1 VHYLDELNDIQ
12 RQAVTEFEGPVMINA
27 GPGSGKTRVLTY
39 RIAFMMEQG
48 VQPYNILAL
57 TFTNKASKEMRERI
71 EKLIGNE
78 ARNLFMGTFHSVF
91 ARILRTKASMLGY
104 TNNFSIYDSDDTKSV
119 IKAIVKEL
127 GLNEDLYKANYCYS
141 RISNLKNNLI
151 NHKIYAR
158 NEELIAEDIE
168 ANRPRMGDV
177 FKAYT
182 EKCFQNNAMDF
193 DDLQL
198 KFYELIVRFPE
209 VLYEFQHKFQFIM
222 VDEFQD
228 TNFAQYSIVKK
239 LGDVYQNI
247 CVVGDDS
254 QSIYAFRGASIDN
267 ILSFQKDYTDTKI
280 FKLEQNYRSTQTI
293 VDAANFIIK
302 KNQHQ
307 LEKTIWTENG
317 QGNKI
322 TVLKTFSDNDEGK
335 QIVEDIFQLAMTKQI
350 SYADIAILYRT
361 NSQSRAF
368 EESLRRKNIP
378 YIIYGGISFYQRK
391 EVKDLIAY
399 LKLIVNP
406 YDEEALKRVINYPLR
421 GIGDTTIQKMTLYA
435 AANGQKL
442 WDVIE
447 NIDKNNVITGRTK
460 ESIEKFYMMVKSA
473 QVQTEKNAHEIST
486 EIAKASGLLGDLYAD
501 KSVEGLSRYE
511 NLQSLLNS
519 IKEFVENDVIDEENP
534 EAGMAELMA
543 DKSLGSFL
551 QSVSLLT
558 DKDTQT
564 EDKPSIKLMTIHAS
578 KGLEY
583 KAIYLVGVEENLF
596 PSQRSIYTVEDLEE
610 ERRLFYVAVTRAESH
625 LMISYAMSRY
635 KFGQINP
642 CEPSRFLKDLPE
654 DIIEIKGGTAA
665 NNSFTN
671 TFEKKSVL
679 YQPNALL
686 ANLKQ
691 AAVASSIDTSNFVA
705 DSSDKMETG
714 MKIQH
719 VQFGFG
725 QITEITGEGDKRIAT
740 IEFGNDQVKKIML
753 KYAKLKIV

>member
-1 VHYLDELNDIQ
+1 MHYLDELNDIQ

-57 TFTNKASKEMRERI
+57 TFTNKASKEMQERI
-71 EKLIGNE
+71 EKLIGSE

-119 IKAIVKEL
+119 IKATVKEL
-127 GLNEDLYKANYCYS
+127 GLNEDLYKANYVYS

-151 NHKIYAR
+151 NYRVYATS
-158 NEELIAEDIE
+158 EDLIAEDVE

-177 FKAYT
+177 FKNYT
-182 EKCFQNNAMDF
+182 EKCFKNNAMDF

-228 TNFAQYSIVKK
+228 TNFAQYSIIKK

-267 ILSFQKDYTDTKI
+267 ILSFQKDYSDTKI
-280 FKLEQNYRSTQTI
+280 FKLEQNYRSTQNI
-293 VDAANFIIK
+293 VDAANKIIK
-302 KNQHQ
+302 HNKHQ
-307 LEKTIWTENG
+307 LDKTIWTENK
-317 QGNKI
+317 QGEKI
-322 TVLKTFSDNDEGK
+322 NVLKTFSDNDEGK
-335 QIVEDIFQLAMTKQI
+335 QIVDNIFQLCMTKQI
-350 SYADIAILYRT
+350 SYAEVAILYRT

-406 YDEEALKRVINYPLR
+406 YDDEALKRVINYPLR
-421 GIGDTTIQKMTLYA
+421 GIGDTSF
-435 AANGQKL
+435 QKL
-442 WDVIE
+442 VLHATGQGIKIWDVIE
-447 NIDKNNVITGRTK
+447 TLNENKVITGRTA
-460 ESIEKFYMMVKSA
+460 ESIEKFYTMIKA
-473 QVQTEKNAHEIST
+473 QQVIPDKNAYEAAT
-486 EIAKASGLLGDLYAD
+486 EIAKQSGLMGELYAD
-501 KSVEGLSRYE
+501 KSTEGLSKYE

-519 IKEFVENDVIDEENP
+519 IKEFVENDEVIENV
-534 EAGMAELMA
+534 EMQT
-543 DKSLGSFL
+543 DKTLGSFL
-551 QSVSLLT
+551 QSVTLLT
-558 DKDTQT
+558 DRDTQK
-564 EDKPSIKLMTIHAS
+564 EDQPSVKLMTIHAS
-578 KGLEY
+578 KGLEF
-583 KAIYLVGVEENLF
+583 KAVFLVGLEENLF
-596 PSQRSIYTVEDLEE
+596 PSQRSMYTEEDLEE
-610 ERRLFYVAVTRAESH
+610 ERRLFYVAVTRAESD
-625 LMISYAMSRY
+625 LMVSFAASRY

-642 CEPSRFLKDLPE
+642 CEPSRFLKELPAE
-654 DIIEIKGGTAA
+654 IIEFKGAPNPDPSENPFARKT
-665 NNSFTN
+665 
-671 TFEKKSVL
+671 L
-679 YQPNALL
+679 HYQPNALL
-686 ANLKQ
+686 SNLKQ
-691 AAVASSIDTSNFVA
+691 ASIASQVDTSNFVA
-705 DSSDKMETG
+705 DSPDKLAADMNV
-714 MKIQH
+714 QH
-719 VQFGFG
+719 IQFGHG
-725 QITEITGEGDKRIAT
+725 KITEITGEGDKKIAT
-740 IEFGNDQVKKIML
+740 IDFNNNVKKIML

>member
-1 VHYLDELNDIQ
+1 MHYLDELNEIQ
-12 RQAVTEFEGPVMINA
+12 RQAVTEFEGAVMINA

-48 VQPYNILAL
+48 VQAYNILAL

-119 IKAIVKEL
+119 IKAIVKEM
-127 GLNEDLYKANYCYS
+127 GLNEDLYKPNYIYS
-141 RISNLKNNLI
+141 RISGLKNNLI
-151 NHKIYAR
+151 NYKIYA
-158 NEELIAEDIE
+158 NSPDLIADDME

-177 FKAYT
+177 YKNYT
-182 EKCFQNNAMDF
+182 DKCFQNNAMDF

-228 TNFAQYSIVKK
+228 TNFAQYSIIRK

-267 ILSFQKDYTDTKI
+267 ILSFQKDYSDTKI
-280 FKLEQNYRSTQTI
+280 FKLEQNYRSTQSI

-302 KNQHQ
+302 KNQRQ

-317 QGNKI
+317 KGNKI
-322 TVLKTFSDNDEGK
+322 NILKTFSDNDEGK
-335 QIVEDIFQLAMTKQI
+335 QTVENIFQLAMTEQI
-350 SYADIAILYRT
+350 SYADMAILYRT

-368 EESLRRKNIP
+368 EEGLRRKNIP
-378 YIIYGGISFYQRK
+378 YIIYGGTSFYQRK

-421 GIGDTTIQKMTLYA
+421 GIGDTTIQKMVVYA
-435 AANGQKL
+435 TGQQIKL
-442 WDVIE
+442 WDVVE
-447 NIDKNNVITGRTK
+447 NIDKNNLITGRAK
-460 ESIEKFYMMVKSA
+460 ESIEKFYTMIKSQ
-473 QVQTEKNAHEIST
+473 QVQTEKNAHEVAT
-486 EIAKASGLLGDLYAD
+486 DIAKASGLLGDLYAD

-511 NLQSLLNS
+511 NLQELLNS
-519 IKEFVENDVIDEENP
+519 IKEFVENDEVIEN
-534 EAGMAELMA
+534 EDLVQ

-551 QSVSLLT
+551 QSVTLLT
-558 DKDTQT
+558 DKDTQE

-578 KGLEY
+578 KGLEF
-583 KAIYLVGVEENLF
+583 KAVFLVGMEENLF

-625 LMISYAMSRY
+625 LTLSYAMSRY

-642 CEPSRFLKDLPE
+642 SEPSRFLKEMPE
-654 DIIEIKGGTAA
+654 EIIEFKGGQPTEVTLNFA
-665 NNSFTN
+665 
-671 TFEKKSVL
+671 EKRAVQ
-679 YQPNALL
+679 YQPNQLL
-686 ANLKQ
+686 NNLKQ
-691 AAVASSIDTSNFVA
+691 ANAMSKIDTSNFVA
-705 DSSDKMETG
+705 DSSDKMESG
-714 MKIQH
+714 MKVQH
-719 VQFGFG
+719 IQFGHG
-725 QITEITGEGDKRIAT
+725 DITEISGEGEKRIAT
-740 IEFGNDQVKKIML
+740 IDFGNNQVKKIML

>member
-1 VHYLDELNDIQ
+1 MHYLDELNDIQ

-71 EKLIGNE
+71 EKLIGSE

-119 IKAIVKEL
+119 IKATVKEL
-127 GLNEDLYKANYCYS
+127 GLNEDLYKANYVYS

-151 NHKIYAR
+151 NYRVYATS
-158 NEELIAEDIE
+158 EDLIAEDVE

-177 FKAYT
+177 FKNYT
-182 EKCFQNNAMDF
+182 EKCFKNNAMDF

-228 TNFAQYSIVKK
+228 TNFAQYSIIKK

-267 ILSFQKDYTDTKI
+267 ILSFQKDYSDTKI
-280 FKLEQNYRSTQTI
+280 FKLEQNYRSTQNI
-293 VDAANFIIK
+293 VDAANKIIK
-302 KNQHQ
+302 HNKHQ
-307 LEKTIWTENG
+307 LDKTIWTENK
-317 QGNKI
+317 QGEKI
-322 TVLKTFSDNDEGK
+322 NVLKTFSDNDEGK
-335 QIVEDIFQLAMTKQI
+335 QIVDNIFQLCMTKQI
-350 SYADIAILYRT
+350 SYAEVAILYRT

-378 YIIYGGISFYQRK
+378 YIIYGGMSFYQRK

-406 YDEEALKRVINYPLR
+406 YDDEALKRVINYPLR
-421 GIGDTTIQKMTLYA
+421 GIGDTSF
-435 AANGQKL
+435 QKL
-442 WDVIE
+442 VLHATGQGIKIWDVIE
-447 NIDKNNVITGRTK
+447 TLNENKVITGRTA
-460 ESIEKFYMMVKSA
+460 ESIEKFYTMIKA
-473 QVQTEKNAHEIST
+473 QQVIPDKNAYEAAT
-486 EIAKASGLLGDLYAD
+486 EIAKQSGLMGELYAD
-501 KSVEGLSRYE
+501 KSTEGLSKYE

-519 IKEFVENDVIDEENP
+519 IKEFVENDEVIENV
-534 EAGMAELMA
+534 EMQT
-543 DKSLGSFL
+543 DKTLGSFL
-551 QSVSLLT
+551 QSVTLLT
-558 DKDTQT
+558 DKDTQK
-564 EDKPSIKLMTIHAS
+564 EDQPSVKLMTIHAS
-578 KGLEY
+578 KGLEF
-583 KAIYLVGVEENLF
+583 KAVFLVGLEENLF
-596 PSQRSIYTVEDLEE
+596 PSQRSMYTEEDLEE
-610 ERRLFYVAVTRAESH
+610 ERRLFYVAVTRAESD
-625 LMISYAMSRY
+625 LMVSFAASRY

-642 CEPSRFLKDLPE
+642 CEPSRFLKELPAE
-654 DIIEIKGGTAA
+654 IIEFKGAPNPDPSENPFARKTMH
-665 NNSFTN
+665 
-671 TFEKKSVL
+671 

-686 ANLKQ
+686 SNLKQ
-691 AAVASSIDTSNFVA
+691 ASIASQVDTSNFVA
-705 DSSDKMETG
+705 DSPDKLLADM
-714 MKIQH
+714 H
-719 VQFGFG
+719 VQHIQFGHG
-725 QITEITGEGDKRIAT
+725 KIIEITGEGDKKIAT
-740 IEFGNDQVKKIML
+740 IDFNSNVKKIML

>member
-1 VHYLDELNDIQ
+1 MHYLDELNDIQ
-12 RQAVTEFEGPVMINA
+12 RQAVTEFEGTVMINA

-48 VQPYNILAL
+48 VQPFNILAL

-71 EKLIGNE
+71 EKLIGSE

-119 IKAIVKEL
+119 IKSIVKDL
-127 GLNEDLYKANYCYS
+127 GLNEDLYKPNYCYG

-151 NHKIYAR
+151 NYKIYA
-158 NEELIAEDIE
+158 NSPELIADDVE

-177 FKAYT
+177 YKRYS

-209 VLYEFQHKFQFIM
+209 VLYEFQHKFHYIM

-228 TNFAQYSIVKK
+228 TNFAQYSIIKK

-247 CVVGDDS
+247 CVVGDDG
-254 QSIYAFRGASIDN
+254 QSIYGFRGASIDN
-267 ILSFQKDYTDTKI
+267 ILSFQKDYPDTKI
-280 FKLEQNYRSTQTI
+280 FKLEQNYRSTKSI

-302 KNQHQ
+302 KNKNQ

-317 QGNKI
+317 QGQTIK
-322 TVLKTFSDNDEGK
+322 VLKTFSDNDEGK
-335 QIVEDIFQLAMTKQI
+335 QVVEDIFHKAMSEQI

-368 EESLRRKNIP
+368 EESLRKKNIP

-391 EVKDLIAY
+391 EVKDLISY

-421 GIGDTTIQKMTLYA
+421 GIGDTSIQKMVLYA
-435 AANGQKL
+435 SGNALKL
-442 WDVIE
+442 WDVIAGIME
-447 NIDKNNVITGRTK
+447 NKVITGRTA
-460 ESIEKFYMMVKSA
+460 EVIDGFATMIKSL
-473 QVQTEKNAHEIST
+473 QVQTELNAHELATS
-486 EIAKASGLLGDLYAD
+486 IAKSSGLLSSLYAD
-501 KSVEGLSRYE
+501 KSVEGVSRYE
-511 NLQSLLNS
+511 NLQELLNS
-519 IKEFVENDVIDEENP
+519 IKEFVENDEVSENEE
-534 EAGMAELMA
+534 ALS

-551 QSVSLLT
+551 QSVTLLT
-558 DKDTQT
+558 DRDTQS
-564 EDKPSIKLMTIHAS
+564 EDKPSVKLMTIHAS
-578 KGLEY
+578 KGLEF
-583 KAIYLVGVEENLF
+583 KAVYLVGMEENLF
-596 PSQRSIYTVEDLEE
+596 PSQKSMYVAEDLEE

-625 LMISYAMSRY
+625 LMLSFATSRY

-642 CEPSRFLKDLPE
+642 CEPSRFLKELPE
-654 DIIEIKGGTAA
+654 NLVELKGFSGAGYVSEPVAKRT
-665 NNSFTN
+665 
-671 TFEKKSVL
+671 VQ
-679 YQPNALL
+679 YQPNSTLSSI
-686 ANLKQ
+686 KQ
-691 AAVASSIDTSNFVA
+691 AQSFYNQDTSDFVA
-705 DSSDKMETG
+705 DRPDQMKSG
-714 MKIQH
+714 LKIQH

-725 QITEITGEGDKRIAT
+725 LINDISGDGDKKIAT
-740 IEFGNDQVKKIML
+740 ITFDNGQEKKIML
-753 KYAKLKIV
+753 KYAKLKIIE

>member
-1 VHYLDELNDIQ
+1 MHYLDELNDIQ

-158 NEELIAEDIE
+158 NEELIAEDVE

-198 KFYELIVRFPE
+198 KFYELIVRFPD

-228 TNFAQYSIVKK
+228 TNFAQYSIVRK
-239 LGDVYQNI
+239 LADVYQNI

-335 QIVEDIFQLAMTKQI
+335 QIVEDIFHLAMTKQI

-435 AANGQKL
+435 SGNGQKI

-447 NIDKNNVITGRTK
+447 NIERNNVISGRTK
-460 ESIEKFYMMVKSA
+460 ESIEKFYTMIKA
-473 QVQTEKNAHEIST
+473 LQVQTEKNAHEIAT

-519 IKEFVENDVIDEENP
+519 IKEFVENDVIDEDNP

-558 DKDTQT
+558 DKDTQS
-564 EDKPSIKLMTIHAS
+564 EDKPSVKLMTIHAS

-642 CEPSRFLKDLPE
+642 TEPSRFLKDLPE
-654 DIIEIKGGTAA
+654 QIIEYKGGTPT

-686 ANLKQ
+686 TNLKQ
-691 AAVASSIDTSNFVA
+691 ASVASTIDTSNFVA

>member
-1 VHYLDELNDIQ
+1 MHYLDELNEIQ
-12 RQAVTEFEGPVMINA
+12 RLAVTEFEGPVMINA

-48 VQPYNILAL
+48 VQAYNILAL

-71 EKLIGNE
+71 EKLIGSE

-119 IKAIVKEL
+119 IKALVKEM
-127 GLNEDLYKANYCYS
+127 GLNEDLYKANYVYS

-151 NHKIYAR
+151 NHRIYA
-158 NEELIAEDIE
+158 NSPELIAEDME
-168 ANRPRMGDV
+168 ANRPKMGDL
-177 FKAYT
+177 FKNYT
-182 EKCFQNNAMDF
+182 DKCFKNNAMDF

-228 TNFAQYSIVKK
+228 TNFAQYSIIKK

-267 ILSFQKDYTDTKI
+267 ILSFQKDYSDTKI
-280 FKLEQNYRSTQTI
+280 FKLEQNYRSTQSI
-293 VDAANFIIK
+293 VDAANTIIK
-302 KNQHQ
+302 KNQRQ

-317 QGNKI
+317 KGNKI

-335 QIVEDIFQLAMTKQI
+335 QIVQEIFSLAMTKQI

-361 NSQSRAF
+361 NSQSRSF
-368 EESLRRKNIP
+368 EEGLRRKNIP
-378 YIIYGGISFYQRK
+378 YIIYGGTSFYQRK

-406 YDEEALKRVINYPLR
+406 HDEEALKRVINYPLR
-421 GIGDTTIQKMTLYA
+421 GIGDTSF
-435 AANGQKL
+435 QKL
-442 WDVIE
+442 VLHATGQGLKIWEVIE
-447 NIDKNNVITGRTK
+447 KIQENKVLTGRTADA
-460 ESIEKFYMMVKSA
+460 IEKFYTLIKSQ
-473 QVQTEKNAHEIST
+473 QVQADKNAHEIAV
-486 EIAKASGLLGDLYAD
+486 EIAKSSGLLSELYTD

-511 NLQSLLNS
+511 NLQELLNS
-519 IKEFVENDVIDEENP
+519 IKEFVENDEVVEN
-534 EAGMAELMA
+534 EDLVA

-551 QSVSLLT
+551 QSVTLLT
-558 DKDTQT
+558 DKDTQS
-564 EDKPSIKLMTIHAS
+564 EDKPSVKLMTIHAS
-578 KGLEY
+578 KGLEF
-583 KAIYLVGVEENLF
+583 KAVFIVGMEENLF

-610 ERRLFYVAVTRAESH
+610 ERRLFYVAVTRAEEH
-625 LMISYAMSRY
+625 LTLSFAMSRY

-642 CEPSRFLKDLPE
+642 SEPSRFLKELPT
-654 DIIEIKGGTAA
+654 EIVDFKGGQSGTADE
-665 NNSFTN
+665 SPFV
-671 TFEKKSVL
+671 KKTL
-679 YQPNALL
+679 QYQPNSLL
-686 ANLKQ
+686 NNLKQ
-691 AAVASSIDTSNFVA
+691 ASALSRVDTSDFIA
-705 DSSDKMETG
+705 DSSDKMDAG
-714 MKIQH
+714 MDVLH
-719 VQFGFG
+719 VQFGNG
-725 QITEITGEGDKRIAT
+725 KITEIVGEGDKRIAT
-740 IEFGNDQVKKIML
+740 IDFGSGQVKKIML
-753 KYAKLKIV
+753 KYAKLKII

>member
-1 VHYLDELNDIQ
+1 MHYLDELNDIQ

-119 IKAIVKEL
+119 IKATVKEL

-151 NHKIYAR
+151 NHRIYLK
-158 NEELIAEDIE
+158 NEDLIAEDIE

-239 LGDVYQNI
+239 LGDVHQHI

-307 LEKTIWTENG
+307 LEKTIWTENE

-335 QIVEDIFQLAMTKQI
+335 QIVEDIFHLAMTKQI

-435 AANGQKL
+435 AANNQKL

-447 NIDKNNVITGRTK
+447 HIDKNNVITGRTK
-460 ESIEKFYMMVKSA
+460 ESIEKFYMMIKAA
-473 QVQTEKNAHEIST
+473 QVQTEKNAHEIAT

-534 EAGMAELMA
+534 EAGMAELMS

-558 DKDTQT
+558 DKDTQS
-564 EDKPSIKLMTIHAS
+564 EDKPSVKLMTIHAS

-583 KAIYLVGVEENLF
+583 KAIYLVGLEENLF
-596 PSQRSIYTVEDLEE
+596 PSQRSIYTIEDLEE

-625 LMISYAMSRY
+625 LMISYATSRY

-642 CEPSRFLKDLPE
+642 SEPSRFLKDLPE
-654 DIIEIKGGTAA
+654 DIIEIKGGTAT

-686 ANLKQ
+686 TNLKQ
-691 AAVASSIDTSNFVA
+691 AAVASTIDTSNFVA

-740 IEFGNDQVKKIML
+740 IEFGNNQVKKIML

>member
-1 VHYLDELNDIQ
+1 MHYLDELNEIQ

-48 VQPYNILAL
+48 VQPFNILAL

-71 EKLIGNE
+71 EKLIGSQ

-119 IKAIVKEL
+119 IKGIVKEM
-127 GLNEDLYKANYCYS
+127 GLNEDLYKANYVYN

-151 NHKIYAR
+151 NYRIYSS
-158 NEELIAEDIE
+158 NEDLIAEDVE
-168 ANRPRMGDV
+168 ANRPRMGEV
-177 FKAYT
+177 FKNYT
-182 EKCFQNNAMDF
+182 EKCFKNNAMDF

-267 ILSFQKDYTDTKI
+267 ILSFQKDYPDTKI

-293 VDAANFIIK
+293 VDAANKIIK
-302 KNQHQ
+302 HNQHQ

-317 QGNKI
+317 KGEKI

-335 QIVEDIFQLAMTKQI
+335 QIVDNIFHLCMTHQI

-368 EESLRRKNIP
+368 EESLRRRNIP

-421 GIGDTTIQKMTLYA
+421 GIGDTSYQKLVLYA
-435 AANGQKL
+435 AGNGIKV

-447 NIDKNNVITGRTK
+447 NIHVNKVITGRTA
-460 ESIEKFYMMVKSA
+460 EAIERFYTMIKA
-473 QVQTEKNAHEIST
+473 QQVQSERTAHEKAS
-486 EIAKASGLLGDLYAD
+486 EIAKQSGLLGELYTD
-501 KSVEGLSRYE
+501 KSVEGLSKYE

-519 IKEFVENDVIDEENP
+519 IKEFVENDEVTENEE
-534 EAGMAELMA
+534 MQL
-543 DKSLGSFL
+543 DKSLGAFL
-551 QSVSLLT
+551 QSVTLLT
-558 DKDTQT
+558 DRDTQA

-578 KGLEY
+578 KGLEF
-583 KAIYLVGVEENLF
+583 KAVYLVGLEENLF
-596 PSQRSIYTVEDLEE
+596 PSQRSMYTVEDLEE
-610 ERRLFYVAVTRAESH
+610 ERRLFYVAVTRAETH
-625 LMISYAMSRY
+625 LMVSFAASRY

-642 CEPSRFLKDLPE
+642 CEPSRFLKELPAE
-654 DIIEIKGGTAA
+654 IIEIKGAPTPETAENPFA
-665 NNSFTN
+665 KRT
-671 TFEKKSVL
+671 L
-679 YQPNALL
+679 QYQPNSLL
-686 ANLKQ
+686 NSLKQ
-691 AAVASSIDTSNFVA
+691 ANAASKIDMSDFVA
-705 DSSDKMETG
+705 DGPEKLTTNMDVLH
-714 MKIQH
+714 I
-719 VQFGFG
+719 QFGKG
-725 QITEITGEGDKRIAT
+725 HITEISGEGEKRIAT
-740 IEFGNDQVKKIML
+740 IDFGAGQVKKIML

>member
-1 VHYLDELNDIQ
+1 MHYLDELNDIQ
-12 RQAVTEFEGPVMINA
+12 RMAVTEFEGPVMINA

-48 VQPYNILAL
+48 VLPYNILAL

-71 EKLIGNE
+71 EKLIGSE
-78 ARNLFMGTFHSVF
+78 AKNLFMGTFHSVF

-104 TNNFSIYDSDDTKSV
+104 TNNFSIYDSDDTKSL
-119 IKAIVKEL
+119 IKTTVKEL
-127 GLNEDLYKANYCYS
+127 GLNEDLYKPNYVYG

-151 NHKIYAR
+151 NHRIYA
-158 NEELIAEDIE
+158 NTPDLVADDVE

-177 FKAYT
+177 FKNYT

-228 TNFAQYSIVKK
+228 TNFAQYSIIKK

-267 ILSFQKDYTDTKI
+267 ILSFQKDYPDTKI
-280 FKLEQNYRSTQTI
+280 FKLEQNYRSSQSI
-293 VDAANFIIK
+293 VDAANQIIK
-302 KNQHQ
+302 NNQRQ

-317 QGNKI
+317 RGQKL

-335 QIVEDIFQLAMTKQI
+335 QIVDAIFETAMSHQI
-350 SYADIAILYRT
+350 SYAEMAILYRT

-406 YDEEALKRVINYPLR
+406 YDDEALKRVINYPLR
-421 GIGDTTIQKMTLYA
+421 GIGDTSIQKLVLHATSHQ
-435 AANGQKL
+435 QKI
-442 WDVIE
+442 WDVIAQINE
-447 NIDKNNVITGRTK
+447 NKVITGRTA
-460 ESIEKFYMMVKSA
+460 EAIEKFYMLIRSQ
-473 QVQTEKNAHEIST
+473 QVQTEKNAHEVAT
-486 EIAKASGLLGDLYAD
+486 EVAKQSGLLGELYAD
-501 KSVEGLSRYE
+501 KSVEGVSRYE
-511 NLQSLLNS
+511 NIQELLNS
-519 IKEFVENDVIDEENP
+519 IKEFVENDEIVEN
-534 EAGMAELMA
+534 EDLVQ

-551 QSVSLLT
+551 QSVTLLT
-558 DKDTQT
+558 DKDTQE

-578 KGLEY
+578 KGLEF
-583 KAIYLVGVEENLF
+583 KAVYIVGMEENLF

-610 ERRLFYVAVTRAESH
+610 ERRLFYVAVTRAEEFLTMSF
-625 LMISYAMSRY
+625 AMSRY

-642 CEPSRFLKDLPE
+642 SEPSRFLKELPK
-654 DIIEIKGGTAA
+654 EIVEFKGGQQGEYGQ
-665 NNSFTN
+665 SPFV
-671 TFEKKSVL
+671 KKSVQ
-679 YQPNALL
+679 YQPNSLL
-686 ANLKQ
+686 NSLKQ
-691 AAVASSIDTSNFVA
+691 NQTKSNIADFVP
-705 DSSDKMETG
+705 DSPDKMSVG
-714 MKIQH
+714 MAIIH
-719 VQFGFG
+719 SQFGEG
-725 QITEITGEGDKRIAT
+725 KIIDISGEGDKRIAT
-740 IEFGNDQVKKIML
+740 IDFGNQQIKKIMM
-753 KYAKLKIV
+753 KYAKLKIIENQ

>member
-1 VHYLDELNDIQ
+1 MHYLDELNDIQ
-12 RQAVTEFEGPVMINA
+12 RLAVTEFEGPVMINA

-57 TFTNKASKEMRERI
+57 TFTNKSSKEMRERI
-71 EKLIGNE
+71 EKLIGSE

-119 IKAIVKEL
+119 IKTIVKEL
-127 GLNEDLYKANYCYS
+127 GLNDDLYKPNYVYS

-151 NHKIYAR
+151 NYRIYA
-158 NEELIAEDIE
+158 NSPDLIADDVE
-168 ANRPRMGDV
+168 ANRPRLGDV
-177 FKAYT
+177 FKNYS

-209 VLYEFQHKFQFIM
+209 VLYEFQHKFQYIM

-228 TNFAQYSIVKK
+228 TNFAQYSIIKK

-267 ILSFQKDYTDTKI
+267 ILSFQKDYSDTKT
-280 FKLEQNYRSTQTI
+280 FKLEQNYRSSQTI
-293 VDAANFIIK
+293 VDAANKIIK
-302 KNQHQ
+302 NNQRQ
-307 LEKTIWTENG
+307 IEKTIWTENTKG
-317 QGNKI
+317 GLI
-322 TVLKTFSDNDEGK
+322 TILKTFSDNDEGK
-335 QIVEDIFQLAMTKQI
+335 QIVENIFHLAMTKQI

-368 EESLRRKNIP
+368 EEGLRRKNIP
-378 YIIYGGISFYQRK
+378 YIIYGGVSFYQRK

-421 GIGDTTIQKMTLYA
+421 GIGDTSIQKMILYA
-435 AANGQKL
+435 AGNQQKL
-442 WDVIE
+442 WDVVE
-447 NIDKNNVITGRTK
+447 NIGTNNVITGRTK
-460 ESIEKFYMMVKSA
+460 ETIEQFCTMIKSQ
-473 QVQTEKNAHEIST
+473 QVQQDKNAHEIAL
-486 EIAKASGLLGDLYAD
+486 EIAKSSKLMGELYTD

-511 NLQSLLNS
+511 NLQALLNS
-519 IKEFVENDVIDEENP
+519 IKEFVENDEIIENEE
-534 EAGMAELMA
+534 MAN

-551 QSVSLLT
+551 QSVTLLT
-558 DKDTQT
+558 DKDTQN

-578 KGLEY
+578 KGLEF
-583 KAIYLVGVEENLF
+583 KAVYLVGMEENLF

-610 ERRLFYVAVTRAESH
+610 ERRLFYVAVTRAESD
-625 LMISYAMSRY
+625 LMLSFATSRY

-642 CEPSRFLKDLPE
+642 SEPSRFLKELPK
-654 DIIEIKGGTAA
+654 EIVELKGFSEEGYTPEPM
-665 NNSFTN
+665 TKR
-671 TFEKKSVL
+671 TL
-679 YQPNALL
+679 HLQPNATL
-686 ANLKQ
+686 ASIRQSQTLNNN
-691 AAVASSIDTSNFVA
+691 IDTSNFVP
-705 DSSDKMETG
+705 DNPDKMLAG
-714 MKIQH
+714 MNVQH
-719 VQFGFG
+719 IQFGNG
-725 QITEITGEGDKRIAT
+725 KITEISGEQDKRIAT
-740 IEFGNDQVKKIML
+740 IEFGGGQVKKIMM

>member
-27 GPGSGKTRVLTY
+27 GPGSGKTRVLTF

-71 EKLIGNE
+71 EKLIGSE

-119 IKAIVKEL
+119 IKSIVKEL
-127 GLNEDLYKANYCYS
+127 GLNEDLYKPNYVYS

-151 NHKIYAR
+151 NHRIYA
-158 NEELIAEDIE
+158 NSPDLIADDVE

-177 FKAYT
+177 FKNYT

-267 ILSFQKDYTDTKI
+267 ILSFQKDYPDTKI

-293 VDAANFIIK
+293 VDAANKIIK
-302 KNQHQ
+302 HNQHQ

-317 QGNKI
+317 KGGLI
-322 TVLKTFSDNDEGK
+322 SILKTFSDNDEGK
-335 QIVEDIFQLAMTKQI
+335 QIVENIFQLAMTKQI
-350 SYADIAILYRT
+350 SYADMAILYRT

-391 EVKDLIAY
+391 EIKDLIAY
-399 LKLIVNP
+399 LKLVVNP

-421 GIGDTTIQKMTLYA
+421 GIGDTTIQKMMLYA
-435 AANGQKL
+435 TGHQLKL

-447 NIDKNNVITGRTK
+447 NIEKNNVVTGRTK
-460 ESIEKFYMMVKSA
+460 DAIEKFYTMIKSH
-473 QVQTEKNAHEIST
+473 QIQTERTAHEVAS
-486 EIAKASGLLGDLYAD
+486 EIAKQSGLMGELYAD
-501 KSVEGLSRYE
+501 KSVEGVSRYE
-511 NLQSLLNS
+511 NLQELLNS
-519 IKEFVENDVIDEENP
+519 IKEFVENDEVTENEE
-534 EAGMAELMA
+534 MSS

-551 QSVSLLT
+551 QSVTLLT
-558 DKDTQT
+558 DRDTQN
-564 EDKPSIKLMTIHAS
+564 EDKPSLKLMTIHAS
-578 KGLEY
+578 KGLEF
-583 KAIYLVGVEENLF
+583 KAVFLVGMEENLF

-610 ERRLFYVAVTRAESH
+610 ERRLFYVAVTRAEAH
-625 LMISYAMSRY
+625 LMLSFATSRY

-642 CEPSRFLKDLPE
+642 SEPSRFLKELPS
-654 DIIEIKGGTAA
+654 EIVEFKGGQNQEFGSNPLA
-665 NNSFTN
+665 
-671 TFEKKSVL
+671 KKTL
-679 YQPNALL
+679 QFQPNTLL
-686 ANLKQ
+686 TNLKQ
-691 AAVASSIDTSNFVA
+691 ASSISKIDMSDFVP
-705 DSSDKMETG
+705 DNPDKMTSG
-714 MKIQH
+714 MNVLH
-719 VQFGFG
+719 VQFGNG
-725 QITEITGEGDKRIAT
+725 KITEISGDGDKRIAT
-740 IEFGNDQVKKIML
+740 IDFGGSQPKKIML

>member
-1 VHYLDELNDIQ
+1 MHYLDELNDIQ

-71 EKLIGNE
+71 EKLIGSE

-119 IKAIVKEL
+119 IKATVKEL
-127 GLNEDLYKANYCYS
+127 GLNEDLYKANYVYS

-151 NHKIYAR
+151 NYRVYATS
-158 NEELIAEDIE
+158 EDLIAEDVE

-177 FKAYT
+177 FKNYT
-182 EKCFQNNAMDF
+182 EKCFKNNAMDF

-228 TNFAQYSIVKK
+228 TNFAQYSIIKK

-267 ILSFQKDYTDTKI
+267 ILSFQKDYSDTKI
-280 FKLEQNYRSTQTI
+280 FKLEQNYRSTQNI
-293 VDAANFIIK
+293 VDAANKIIK
-302 KNQHQ
+302 HNKHQ
-307 LEKTIWTENG
+307 LDKTIWTENK
-317 QGNKI
+317 QGEKI

-335 QIVEDIFQLAMTKQI
+335 QIVDNIFQLCMTKQI
-350 SYADIAILYRT
+350 SYAEVAILYRT

-406 YDEEALKRVINYPLR
+406 YDDEALKRVINYPLR
-421 GIGDTTIQKMTLYA
+421 GIGDTSF
-435 AANGQKL
+435 QKL
-442 WDVIE
+442 VLHATGQGIKIWDVIE
-447 NIDKNNVITGRTK
+447 TLNENKVITGRTA
-460 ESIEKFYMMVKSA
+460 ESIEKFYTMIKA
-473 QVQTEKNAHEIST
+473 QQVIPDKNAYEAAT
-486 EIAKASGLLGDLYAD
+486 EIAKQSGLMGELYAD
-501 KSVEGLSRYE
+501 KSTEGLSKYE

-519 IKEFVENDVIDEENP
+519 IKEFVENDEVIENV
-534 EAGMAELMA
+534 EMQT
-543 DKSLGSFL
+543 DKTLGSFL
-551 QSVSLLT
+551 QSVTLLT
-558 DKDTQT
+558 DKDTQK
-564 EDKPSIKLMTIHAS
+564 EDQPSVKLMTIHAS
-578 KGLEY
+578 KGLEF
-583 KAIYLVGVEENLF
+583 KAVFLVGLEENLF
-596 PSQRSIYTVEDLEE
+596 PSQRSMYTEEDLEE
-610 ERRLFYVAVTRAESH
+610 ERRLFYVAVTRAESD
-625 LMISYAMSRY
+625 LMVSFAASRY

-642 CEPSRFLKDLPE
+642 CEPSRFLKELPAE
-654 DIIEIKGGTAA
+654 IIEFKGAPNPDPSENPFARKTMH
-665 NNSFTN
+665 
-671 TFEKKSVL
+671 

-686 ANLKQ
+686 SNLKQ
-691 AAVASSIDTSNFVA
+691 ASIASQVDTSNFVA
-705 DSSDKMETG
+705 DSPDKLEADM
-714 MKIQH
+714 H
-719 VQFGFG
+719 VQHIQFGHG
-725 QITEITGEGDKRIAT
+725 KITEITGEGDKKIAT
-740 IEFGNDQVKKIML
+740 IDFNSNVKKIML

>member
-1 VHYLDELNDIQ
+1 MHYLDELNDIQ

-119 IKAIVKEL
+119 IKATVKEL

-151 NHKIYAR
+151 NHRIYLK
-158 NEELIAEDIE
+158 NEDLIAEDIE

-239 LGDVYQNI
+239 LGDVHQHI

-307 LEKTIWTENG
+307 LEKTIWTENE

-335 QIVEDIFQLAMTKQI
+335 QIVEDIFHLAMTKQI

-435 AANGQKL
+435 AANNQKL

-447 NIDKNNVITGRTK
+447 HIDKNNVITGRTK
-460 ESIEKFYMMVKSA
+460 ESIEKFYMMIKAA

-534 EAGMAELMA
+534 EAGMAELMS

-558 DKDTQT
+558 DKDTQS
-564 EDKPSIKLMTIHAS
+564 EDKPSVKLMTIHAS

-583 KAIYLVGVEENLF
+583 KAIYLVGLEENLF
-596 PSQRSIYTVEDLEE
+596 PSQRSIYTIEDLEE

-625 LMISYAMSRY
+625 LMISYATSRY

-642 CEPSRFLKDLPE
+642 SEPSRFLKDLPE
-654 DIIEIKGGTAA
+654 DIIEIKGGTAT

-686 ANLKQ
+686 TNLKQ
-691 AAVASSIDTSNFVA
+691 AAVASTIDTSNFVA

-740 IEFGNDQVKKIML
+740 IEFGNNQVKKIML

>member
-1 VHYLDELNDIQ
+1 MHYLDELNEIQ
-12 RQAVTEFEGPVMINA
+12 RQAVTEFEGSVMINA

-48 VQPYNILAL
+48 VQSYNILAL

-71 EKLIGNE
+71 EKLIGSE

-91 ARILRTKASMLGY
+91 ARILRSKASMLGY

-127 GLNEDLYKANYCYS
+127 GLNEDLYKANYVYS

-151 NHKIYAR
+151 NYRLYATS
-158 NEELIAEDIE
+158 EDLIAEDVE

-177 FKAYT
+177 FRHYS
-182 EKCFQNNAMDF
+182 EKCFKNNALDF

-198 KFYELIVRFPE
+198 KFYELIIRFPE

-228 TNFAQYSIVKK
+228 TNFAQYSIIKK

-267 ILSFQKDYTDTKI
+267 ILSFQKDYPDTKV

-293 VDAANFIIK
+293 VDAANKIIK
-302 KNQHQ
+302 HNQHQ
-307 LEKTIWTENG
+307 LDKTIWTSNS
-317 QGNKI
+317 QGEKI
-322 TVLKTFSDNDEGK
+322 KLLKTFSDNDEGK
-335 QIVEDIFQLAMTKQI
+335 QIVDDIFHLCMTKQI
-350 SYADIAILYRT
+350 SYADVAILYRT
-361 NSQSRAF
+361 NSQSRSF
-368 EESLRRKNIP
+368 EEGLRRKNIP

-421 GIGDTTIQKMTLYA
+421 GIGDTSFQKMVVYA
-435 AANGQKL
+435 SVHGLKI

-447 NIDKNNVITGRTK
+447 KISENKVVTGRTG
-460 ESIEKFYMMVKSA
+460 EAIEKFYTMIRA
-473 QVQTEKNAHEIST
+473 QQVQTERNAHEVAT
-486 EIAKASGLLGDLYAD
+486 EIAKQSGLLGELYAD

-511 NLQSLLNS
+511 NLQELLNS
-519 IKEFVENDVIDEENP
+519 IKEFVENDEVIENA
-534 EAGMAELMA
+534 EMAS

-551 QSVSLLT
+551 QSVTLLT
-558 DKDTQT
+558 DRDTQT
-564 EDKPSIKLMTIHAS
+564 EDKPSVKLMTIHAS
-578 KGLEY
+578 KGLEF
-583 KAIYLVGVEENLF
+583 KAVYLVGLEENLF
-596 PSQRSIYTVEDLEE
+596 PSQRSSYTLEDLEE
-610 ERRLFYVAVTRAESH
+610 ERRLFYVAVTRAEEH
-625 LMISYAMSRY
+625 LMLSFATSRY

-642 CEPSRFLKDLPE
+642 SEPSRFLKELPSE
-654 DIIEIKGGTAA
+654 IIDFKGVPNPEADQNPFAKRT
-665 NNSFTN
+665 
-671 TFEKKSVL
+671 L
-679 YQPNALL
+679 QYQPNSLVKTIKQVNL
-686 ANLKQ
+686 ASN
-691 AAVASSIDTSNFVA
+691 VDTSNFVA
-705 DSSDKMETG
+705 DSPDKLVSDME
-714 MKIQH
+714 ILH
-719 VQFGFG
+719 IQFGKG
-725 QITEITGEGDKRIAT
+725 KITDISGEGDKKIAT
-740 IEFGNDQVKKIML
+740 IDFNGNVKKIML
-753 KYAKLKIV
+753 KYAKVKIVE

>member
-1 VHYLDELNDIQ
+1 MHYLDELNDIQ

-71 EKLIGNE
+71 EKLIGSE

-119 IKAIVKEL
+119 IRATVKEL
-127 GLNEDLYKANYCYS
+127 GLNEDLYKANYVYS

-151 NHKIYAR
+151 NYRVYATS
-158 NEELIAEDIE
+158 EDLIAEDVE

-177 FKAYT
+177 FKNYT
-182 EKCFQNNAMDF
+182 EKCFKNNAMDF

-228 TNFAQYSIVKK
+228 TNFAQYSIIKK

-267 ILSFQKDYTDTKI
+267 ILSFQKDYSDTKI
-280 FKLEQNYRSTQTI
+280 FKLEQNYRSTQNI
-293 VDAANFIIK
+293 VDAANKIIK
-302 KNQHQ
+302 HNKHQ
-307 LEKTIWTENG
+307 LDKTIWTENK
-317 QGNKI
+317 QGEKI
-322 TVLKTFSDNDEGK
+322 NVLKTFSDNDEGK
-335 QIVEDIFQLAMTKQI
+335 QIVDNIFQLCMTKQI
-350 SYADIAILYRT
+350 SYAEVAILYRT

-378 YIIYGGISFYQRK
+378 YIIYGGTSFYQRK

-406 YDEEALKRVINYPLR
+406 YDDEALKRVINYPLR
-421 GIGDTTIQKMTLYA
+421 GIGDTSF
-435 AANGQKL
+435 QKL
-442 WDVIE
+442 VLHATGQGIKIWDVIE
-447 NIDKNNVITGRTK
+447 TLNENKVIAGRTA
-460 ESIEKFYMMVKSA
+460 ESIEKFYTMIKA
-473 QVQTEKNAHEIST
+473 QQVIPDKNAYEAAT
-486 EIAKASGLLGDLYAD
+486 EIAKQSGLMGELYAD
-501 KSVEGLSRYE
+501 KSTEGLSKYE

-519 IKEFVENDVIDEENP
+519 IKEFVENDEVIENV
-534 EAGMAELMA
+534 EMQT
-543 DKSLGSFL
+543 DKTLGSFL
-551 QSVSLLT
+551 QSVTLLT
-558 DKDTQT
+558 DKDTQK
-564 EDKPSIKLMTIHAS
+564 EDQPSVKLMTIHAS
-578 KGLEY
+578 KGLEF
-583 KAIYLVGVEENLF
+583 KAVFLVGLEENLF
-596 PSQRSIYTVEDLEE
+596 PSQRSMYTVEDLEE
-610 ERRLFYVAVTRAESH
+610 ERRLFYVAVTRAESD
-625 LMISYAMSRY
+625 LMVSFAASRY

-642 CEPSRFLKDLPE
+642 CEPSRFLKELPAE
-654 DIIEIKGGTAA
+654 IIEFKGAPNPDPSENPFARKTMH
-665 NNSFTN
+665 
-671 TFEKKSVL
+671 

-686 ANLKQ
+686 SSLKQ
-691 AAVASSIDTSNFVA
+691 ASIASQVDTSNFVA
-705 DSSDKMETG
+705 DSPDKLVADM
-714 MKIQH
+714 H
-719 VQFGFG
+719 VQHIQFGHG
-725 QITEITGEGDKRIAT
+725 KIIEITGEGDKKIAT
-740 IEFGNDQVKKIML
+740 IDFNSNVKKIML
-753 KYAKLKIV
+753 KYAKLKII

>member
-1 VHYLDELNDIQ
+1 MHYLDELNDIQ

-71 EKLIGNE
+71 EKLIGSE

-119 IKAIVKEL
+119 IKATVKEL
-127 GLNEDLYKANYCYS
+127 GLNEDLYKANYVYS

-151 NHKIYAR
+151 NYRVYATS
-158 NEELIAEDIE
+158 EDLIAEDVE

-177 FKAYT
+177 FKNYT
-182 EKCFQNNAMDF
+182 EKCFKNNAMDF

-228 TNFAQYSIVKK
+228 TNFAQYSIIKK

-267 ILSFQKDYTDTKI
+267 ILSFQKDYSDTKI
-280 FKLEQNYRSTQTI
+280 FKLEQNYRSTQNI
-293 VDAANFIIK
+293 VDAANKIIK
-302 KNQHQ
+302 HNKHQ
-307 LEKTIWTENG
+307 LDKTIWTENK
-317 QGNKI
+317 QGEKI
-322 TVLKTFSDNDEGK
+322 NVLKTFSDNDEGK
-335 QIVEDIFQLAMTKQI
+335 QIVDNIFQLCMTKQI
-350 SYADIAILYRT
+350 SYAEVAILYRT

-406 YDEEALKRVINYPLR
+406 YDDEALKRVINYPLR
-421 GIGDTTIQKMTLYA
+421 GIGDTSF
-435 AANGQKL
+435 QKL
-442 WDVIE
+442 VLHATGQGIKIWDVIE
-447 NIDKNNVITGRTK
+447 TLNENKVITGRTA
-460 ESIEKFYMMVKSA
+460 ESIEKFYTMIKA
-473 QVQTEKNAHEIST
+473 QQVIPDKNAYEAAT
-486 EIAKASGLLGDLYAD
+486 EIAKQSGLMGELYAD
-501 KSVEGLSRYE
+501 KSTEGLSKYE

-519 IKEFVENDVIDEENP
+519 IKEFVENDEVIENV
-534 EAGMAELMA
+534 EMQT
-543 DKSLGSFL
+543 DKTLGSFL
-551 QSVSLLT
+551 QSVTLLT
-558 DKDTQT
+558 DRDTQK
-564 EDKPSIKLMTIHAS
+564 EDQPSVKLMTIHAS
-578 KGLEY
+578 KGLEF
-583 KAIYLVGVEENLF
+583 KAVFLVGLEENLF
-596 PSQRSIYTVEDLEE
+596 PSQRSMYTEEDLEE
-610 ERRLFYVAVTRAESH
+610 ERR
-625 LMISYAMSRY
+625 
-635 KFGQINP
+635 
-642 CEPSRFLKDLPE
+642 
-654 DIIEIKGGTAA
+654 
-665 NNSFTN
+665 
-671 TFEKKSVL
+671 EKKISKKTTPPQDDEYNEL
-679 YQPNALL
+679 ENDEQ
-686 ANLKQ
+686 
-691 AAVASSIDTSNFVA
+691 IDDIDN
-705 DSSDKMETG
+705 
-714 MKIQH
+714 
-719 VQFGFG
+719 
-725 QITEITGEGDKRIAT
+725 T
-740 IEFGNDQVKKIML
+740 IF
-753 KYAKLKIV
+753 YR

>member
-71 EKLIGNE
+71 EKLIGND

-182 EKCFQNNAMDF
+182 EKCFENNAMDF

-267 ILSFQKDYTDTKI
+267 ILSFQKDYSDTKI

-317 QGNKI
+317 KGNQI

-335 QIVEDIFQLAMTKQI
+335 QIVEDIFHLSMTKQI

-447 NIDKNNVITGRTK
+447 RIEVNGVITGRTK
-460 ESIEKFYMMVKSA
+460 ESIEKFYTMIKA
-473 QVQTEKNAHEIST
+473 QQVQAEKNAHEVAT

-519 IKEFVENDVIDEENP
+519 IKEFVENDVVDEENP

-558 DKDTQT
+558 DKDTQS
-564 EDKPSIKLMTIHAS
+564 EDKPSVKLMTIHAS

-625 LMISYAMSRY
+625 LMISYATSRY

-642 CEPSRFLKDLPE
+642 TEPSRFLKDLPE
-654 DIIEIKGGTAA
+654 DIIEYRGGTAT
-665 NNSFTN
+665 NNAFTN

-686 ANLKQ
+686 TNLKQ

-719 VQFGFG
+719 IQFGFG
-725 QITEITGEGDKRIAT
+725 QITEISGEGDKRIAT
-740 IEFGNDQVKKIML
+740 IEFGNEQVKKIML

>member
-1 VHYLDELNDIQ
+1 MHYLDELNDIQ

-71 EKLIGNE
+71 EKLIGSE

-119 IKAIVKEL
+119 IRATVKEL
-127 GLNEDLYKANYCYS
+127 GLNEDLYKANYVYS

-151 NHKIYAR
+151 NYRVYATS
-158 NEELIAEDIE
+158 EDLIAEDVE

-177 FKAYT
+177 FKNYT
-182 EKCFQNNAMDF
+182 EKCFKNNAMDF

-228 TNFAQYSIVKK
+228 TNFAQYSIIKK

-267 ILSFQKDYTDTKI
+267 ILSFQKDYSDTKI
-280 FKLEQNYRSTQTI
+280 FKLEQNYRSTQNI
-293 VDAANFIIK
+293 VDAANKIIK
-302 KNQHQ
+302 HNKHQ
-307 LEKTIWTENG
+307 LDKTIWTENK
-317 QGNKI
+317 QGEKI
-322 TVLKTFSDNDEGK
+322 NVLKTFSDNDEGK
-335 QIVEDIFQLAMTKQI
+335 QIVDNIFQLCMTKQI
-350 SYADIAILYRT
+350 SYAEVAILYRT

-378 YIIYGGISFYQRK
+378 YIIYGGTSFYQRK
-391 EVKDLIAY
+391 EVKDLLAY

-406 YDEEALKRVINYPLR
+406 YDDEALKRVINYPLR
-421 GIGDTTIQKMTLYA
+421 GIGDTSF
-435 AANGQKL
+435 QKL
-442 WDVIE
+442 VLHATGQGIKIWDVIE
-447 NIDKNNVITGRTK
+447 TLNENKVIAGRTA
-460 ESIEKFYMMVKSA
+460 ESIEKFYTMIKA
-473 QVQTEKNAHEIST
+473 QQVIPDKNAYEAAT
-486 EIAKASGLLGDLYAD
+486 EIAKQSGLMGELYAD
-501 KSVEGLSRYE
+501 KSTEGLSKYE

-519 IKEFVENDVIDEENP
+519 IKEFVENDEVIENV
-534 EAGMAELMA
+534 EMQT
-543 DKSLGSFL
+543 DKTLGSFL
-551 QSVSLLT
+551 QSVTLLT
-558 DKDTQT
+558 DKDTQK
-564 EDKPSIKLMTIHAS
+564 EDQPSVKLMTIHAS
-578 KGLEY
+578 KGLEF
-583 KAIYLVGVEENLF
+583 KAVFLVGLEENLF
-596 PSQRSIYTVEDLEE
+596 PSQRSMYTVEDLEE
-610 ERRLFYVAVTRAESH
+610 ERRLFYVAVTRAESD
-625 LMISYAMSRY
+625 LMVSFAASRY

-642 CEPSRFLKDLPE
+642 CEPSRFLKELPAE
-654 DIIEIKGGTAA
+654 IIEFKGAPNPDPSENPFARKTMH
-665 NNSFTN
+665 
-671 TFEKKSVL
+671 

-686 ANLKQ
+686 SSLKQ
-691 AAVASSIDTSNFVA
+691 ASIASQVDTSNFVA
-705 DSSDKMETG
+705 DSPDKLVADM
-714 MKIQH
+714 H
-719 VQFGFG
+719 VQHIQFGHG
-725 QITEITGEGDKRIAT
+725 KIIEITGEGDKKIAT
-740 IEFGNDQVKKIML
+740 IDFNSNVKKIML
-753 KYAKLKIV
+753 KYAKLKII